1 VLVAPAERV
10 RLYNSPNCSNADS
23 GGWFDTL
30 RRWLRIPYI
39 KDFPAACP
47 SSLVASRLPNFKS
60 HLLFSRPNPAQM
72 PVLLNIIAIYACVSL
87 SPKVPMIGLVNF
99 AKEPGS
105 VELREI
111 PVPQIGDSDVLLR
124 VEAVGICGSDLHQY
138 HGKHSWVV
146 NYPVILGHE
155 FAGTVEAAGGAVS
168 GFSLGDRVVSETA
181 AVLPRD
187 SPLIRQGLYNLEPG
201 RLGFGYGVDG
211 AMASFVKVPA
221 RCLHHVPS
229 ALASEVA
236 ALTEPCCV
244 AYNAVCVN
252 SRVRPG
258 YSVAVIGPG
267 PIGLLCAMMAK
278 LAGAAHLL
286 VVGTPADRLRLVV
299 AGQIGADTV
308 LGERGEDVSA
318 WVKNFGDGYGMD
330 LVIDAAGVSA
340 SLKLA
345 LDIVRPAGQIT
356 KVGWGPQPLGFS
368 LDPLVQKAV
377 TLQGSFSHNWPVWE
391 QVLTLLAAGKINLK
405 PLLNLVS
412 PLHEW
417 REAFDAMHAGE
428 IVKGV
433 LKP

>member
-1 VLVAPAERV
+1 M
-10 RLYNSPNCSNADS
+10 
-23 GGWFDTL
+23 G
-30 RRWLRIPYI
+30 RI
-39 KDFPAACP
+39 
-47 SSLVASRLPNFKS
+47 
-60 HLLFSRPNPAQM
+60 H
-72 PVLLNIIAIYACVSL
+72 IIAIDTYVLPEMHSML
-87 SPKVPMIGLVNF
+87 GLVNY

-105 VELREI
+105 VELREL
-111 PVPQIGDSDVLLR
+111 PVPQIGEEDVLLR

-138 HGKHSWVV
+138 HGKHSWQV
-146 NYPVILGHE
+146 NYPVVLGHE
-155 FAGTVEAAGGAVS
+155 FAGVVETMGSRVS
-168 GFSLGDRVVSETA
+168 GFSDGDRVVSETA

-187 SPLIRQGLYNLEPG
+187 SALIRQGLYNLEPG

-221 RCLHHVPS
+221 RCLHRVPS
-229 ALASEVA
+229 ALAAEIA

-258 YSVAVIGPG
+258 DSVAVIGPG
-267 PIGLLCAMMAK
+267 PIGLLCATMAK
-278 LAGAAHLL
+278 LAGAGHLL
-286 VVGTPADRLRLVV
+286 VIGMPADAKRLSV
-299 AGQIGADTV
+299 AVQMGADTV
-308 LGERGEDVSA
+308 LGAQSEDAVA
-318 WVKNFGDGYGMD
+318 WTKSFRDGYGMD
-330 LVIDAAGVSA
+330 LVIDASGVSA

-345 LDIVRPAGQIT
+345 LDLVRPAGQIT

-391 QVLTLLAAGKINLK
+391 QVLALMAAGKIDLT
-405 PLLNLVS
+405 PLLNRVS
-412 PLHEW
+412 PLTEW
-417 REAFDAMHAGE
+417 REAFEAMHSGQ